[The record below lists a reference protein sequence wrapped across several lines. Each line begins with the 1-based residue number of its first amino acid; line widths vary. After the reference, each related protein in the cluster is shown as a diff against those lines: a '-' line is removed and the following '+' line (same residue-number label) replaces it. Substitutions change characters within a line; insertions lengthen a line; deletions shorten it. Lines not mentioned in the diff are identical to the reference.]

1 MPYALIPDGY
11 SLKQVTKL
19 QKEAVNAKRRHDDF
33 VAFLSNSNTPI
44 VIGGLVAGFFAART
58 AATVIEELE
67 KDLGALSD
75 STKETITDAVAK
87 VEKEVIS
94 DPANWLEKKL
104 TGAKAGIEEKL
115 SGIGLAG
122 LA

>member
-11 SLKQVTKL
+11 SLKKVTKL

-33 VAFLSNSNTPI
+33 LALLNNNNTPI
-44 VIGGLVAGFFAART
+44 VVGGLVAGFFAART

-67 KDLGALSD
+67 KDLGSLSD
-75 STKETITDAVAK
+75 STKEIITDAVAK

-104 TGAKAGIEEKL
+104 TGAKAGIEEKFA
-115 SGIGLAG
+115 GIGLAG